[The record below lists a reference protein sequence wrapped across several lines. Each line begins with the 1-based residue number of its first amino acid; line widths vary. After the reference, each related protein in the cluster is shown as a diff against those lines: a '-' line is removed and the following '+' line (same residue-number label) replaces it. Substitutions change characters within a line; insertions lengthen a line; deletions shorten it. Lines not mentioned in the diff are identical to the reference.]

1 MTPLIALAVAIVL
14 TAAYLVTLGRMVL
27 TNRPAPLP
35 RSHAYELD
43 PHTERLRG

>member
-1 MTPLIALAVAIVL
+1 MTPLIVLAVAIVM

-35 RSHAYELD
+35 RSHEYELD
-43 PHTERLRG
+43 PHTQRLRG

>member
-1 MTPLIALAVAIVL
+1 MSPLILLAVAIVL
-14 TAAYLVTLGRMVL
+14 AAAYLVTLGRMVL

-35 RSHAYELD
+35 RSHPHELD